1 MDKIL
6 GEIYCLFES
15 LFGENFGDYLWGW
28 NCNDG
33 TFTNP
38 NKFNQIGLICLAIS
52 LVAVI
57 IYYYVFNPVRR
68 QRLWWFVTMATT
80 ILINGF
86 VGCYITINDYR
97 DGKIGDCLLH
107 TRDEEGNIIA
117 TLITEWDCVYFGI
130 TNLIVSAIF
139 FFLFSMIL
147 KWGSNGNK
155 HYPF

>member
-1 MDKIL
+1 MDEIL

-15 LFGENFGDYLWGW
+15 LFGENFGNYLWGW
-28 NCNDG
+28 NCDDE

-52 LVAVI
+52 LVTVV

-68 QRLWWFVTMATT
+68 QRLWWLVTMAAT

-86 VGCYITINDYR
+86 IGYYITINDYL

-107 TRDEEGNIIA
+107 NRDEEGNIIA